1 MKTEEAPPT
10 PPAASTPPHAAT
22 KAPSTS
28 PLTHGSALAPDD
40 GVPRAKKPG
49 VGPVRTRAAPSKT
62 FVCRG
67 FGDCSMVFS
76 RSEHLARHVRKHT
89 GERPFAC
96 HCGKQFS
103 RLDNLRQHA
112 QTVHSDKLDLNERM
126 MRDLTSLHTALAA
139 TTHRS
144 LPRLSPSQTTPT
156 QPQPSRS
163 QPSTPIDAH
172 PGASGVVPSMA
183 YDAWR
188 RDDFRNEPFLAQ
200 SFPSSQSFRA
210 QSHLPVPAGS
220 FRTSHSYPDPRFPPS
235 DVYPHAP
242 GRPGDGRFLAPN
254 AGHPD
259 GPFQRPD
266 PRGDGYERAGLEGL
280 DARERAVDDG
290 GGNKPFTSGGSAGG
304 GLPPISSL
312 IPRAEQPQSLLPPA
326 AGRPATSGGLAA
338 WRPSSGSGRP
348 VSSSGWLPPLPD
360 GRPGL
365 AHRPATAAAPLGFG
379 SAASSR
385 PGTSGGLGGFDRS
398 GDVFA
403 FEPPALAAPRHLRA
417 EDDDAARD
425 RHRDGEYA
433 PYRLPFGLRPG
444 TAPAASFDRGRR
456 GREWE
461 RERSRSRREHS
472 PGRDERDGSGD
483 ERGHG
488 SRERSRERYP
498 QFGRPA
504 RDEWHDQRGRMAVA
518 GHASSSSDEHSPDAT
533 MELGRRESG
542 GLYPGDAD
550 RDPGLLSPGGGGYD
564 SPFSWHPP
572 GLAPRKRS
580 YDFGPGD
587 ANDGPDSRPASRR
600 LTLMELCSTGP
611 APVDDAA
618 PLVPSDGKPSA
629 ERGREPG
636 SLVRP
641 STVGGLGDN
650 TSGLPGIASFSYGAG
665 PGPIHERTG
674 TFPTRGGALSGRGS
688 SLPPPPSPPPTAMGE
703 RDDDGELGND
713 TAAASGAPVRRFDS
727 ELFDRR
733 DAADRIPR
741 RGPHAGYESDDLP
754 PRRDAGASIS
764 DAAVRA
770 STPAGHWRGEHERL
784 RGQVRTPISPPP
796 TATGVRAGSS
806 SN

>member
-1 MKTEEAPPT
+1 M
-10 PPAASTPPHAAT
+10 
-22 KAPSTS
+22 
-28 PLTHGSALAPDD
+28 
-40 GVPRAKKPG
+40 
-49 VGPVRTRAAPSKT
+49 
-62 FVCRG
+62 
-67 FGDCSMVFS
+67 M
-76 RSEHLARHVRKHT
+76 
-89 GERPFAC
+89 
-96 HCGKQFS
+96 
-103 RLDNLRQHA
+103 QHA
-112 QTVHSDKLDLNERM
+112 QTVHSDKVDLNDRM

-139 TTHRS
+139 SSHRS
-144 LPRLSPSQTTPT
+144 LPRLSPSQTTPA
-156 QPQPSRS
+156 QAQQPSRS
-163 QPSTPIDAH
+163 QPSTPVEPH
-172 PGASGVVPSMA
+172 PGASAGVVPSMA

-200 SFPSSQSFRA
+200 SFPASQSFRA
-210 QSHLPVPAGS
+210 QPHLAVPGS
-220 FRTSHSYPDPRFPPS
+220 FPVSAAYPDPRFPPS

-242 GRPGDGRFLAPN
+242 GRPGVGRFLAPN
-254 AGHPD
+254 SGHPD

-266 PRGDGYERAGLEGL
+266 PRGDGYDRPGLEGH

-326 AGRPATSGGLAA
+326 APRPATSGGLAP

-348 VSSSGWLPPLPD
+348 LSSSGWLPPLSD

-385 PGTSGGLGGFDRS
+385 PGTSGGLGGFDRDR
-398 GDVFA
+398 DVFA
-403 FEPPALAAPRHLRA
+403 FEPPALAAPRHPRV
-417 EDDDAARD
+417 EDDDASRD
-425 RHRDGEYA
+425 RHRDGG
-433 PYRLPFGLRPG
+433 YRLPFGLRPG
-444 TAPAASFDRGRR
+444 TAPAASFDRGGR

-461 RERSRSRREHS
+461 RERSRYRRDQS
-472 PGRDERDGSGD
+472 DERRPDRDDESGHESSSD
-483 ERGHG
+483 
-488 SRERSRERYP
+488 RSRERYP
-498 QFGRPA
+498 QLGRRPA
-504 RDEWHDQRGRMAVA
+504 RDEWHDERGRVAVSGLA
-518 GHASSSSDEHSPDAT
+518 ASSPDGPSPDAT

-542 GLYPGDAD
+542 GLYPGDSD

-587 ANDGPDSRPASRR
+587 ATDGSDSRPASRR

-611 APVDDAA
+611 ARDDDAA
-618 PLVPSDGKPSA
+618 PLAPSLSSDGKPTT
-629 ERGREPG
+629 ERGREPAP
-636 SLVRP
+636 LVRP
-641 STVGGLGDN
+641 ATVGGLGD
-650 TSGLPGIASFSYGAG
+650 SAGGLPGIASFSYG
-665 PGPIHERTG
+665 PGPIHDRIG
-674 TFPTRGGALSGRGS
+674 ALPARGALSTRGS

-703 RDDDGELGND
+703 RDDDG
-713 TAAASGAPVRRFDS
+713 ASARRVDN

-733 DAADRIPR
+733 DAADRFPG
-741 RGPHAGYESDDLP
+741 RGSAARNESDNV
-754 PRRDAGASIS
+754 RRDAGAGVS

-796 TATGVRAGSS
+796 TATGVRAGSA